1 MEDTRTN
8 RCTDHE
14 TSQAANGACC
24 DNCPQILSVQLP
36 PLDTAC
42 DTADEKVSLQR
53 KTRRKTKGK
62 NDDNWRYCTKNCI
75 HGGKNPNKL
84 VQCHL
89 CQGWI
94 HPECVG
100 ENDKDI
106 VGIWTCRPTT
116 CRVIPAHVHGLLDRM
131 VALEALIVK
140 LDKSNE
146 QLVS

>member
-42 DTADEKVSLQR
+42 DTADEKLGLQR

-84 VQCHL
+84 VQCVI
-89 CQGWI
+89 CARGGFTRSVSERTTKTSWEFGRVRSTGWL
-94 HPECVG
+94 PS
-100 ENDKDI
+100 
-106 VGIWTCRPTT
+106 R
-116 CRVIPAHVHGLLDRM
+116 L
-131 VALEALIVK
+131 
-140 LDKSNE
+140 
-146 QLVS
+146 